1 MQFYSAQKANH
12 SAYVLW
18 PDEETPSAGTLA
30 RTCTSFLPS
39 LWFGGDDPPRS
50 KPLPGRLPGKHA
62 PLEELRILVVDDERI
77 IADTVAE
84 ILNDS
89 GFEAMPAYSGTA
101 AMSAIQKDCPDVVLT
116 DVIMPGINGVE
127 LAKFVADTCRDTKV
141 LLFSGQAAVSNLL
154 LQVHEAGYSFELL
167 AKPLHPDELIEKL
180 RGLSRFTE

>member
-1 MQFYSAQKANH
+1 M
-12 SAYVLW
+12 
-18 PDEETPSAGTLA
+18 
-30 RTCTSFLPS
+30 
-39 LWFGGDDPPRS
+39 
-50 KPLPGRLPGKHA
+50 
-62 PLEELRILVVDDERI
+62 VDDERI

-84 ILNDS
+84 ILNDN

-101 AMSAIQKDCPDVVLT
+101 AMSAIQKDCPDVGLT

>member
-18 PDEETPSAGTLA
+18 PDEETPSAGILA
-30 RTCTSFLPS
+30 STGTSFLPS
-39 LWFGGDDPPRS
+39 LWFGGDDPRRS

-62 PLEELRILVVDDERI
+62 FGKAKDFSGRDDERI

-84 ILNDS
+84 ILNDN

-154 LQVHEAGYSFELL
+154 LQVHEAGYSFEYWQN
-167 AKPLHPDELIEKL
+167 
-180 RGLSRFTE
+180 RFILMNSLKSCAA